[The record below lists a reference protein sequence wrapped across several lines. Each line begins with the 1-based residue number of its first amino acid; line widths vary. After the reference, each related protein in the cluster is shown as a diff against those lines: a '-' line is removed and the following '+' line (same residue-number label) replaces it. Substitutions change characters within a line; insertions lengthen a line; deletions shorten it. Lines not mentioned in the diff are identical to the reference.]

1 MGGKIFFDWSSDTII
16 ITAIYTVV
24 IIAVLIYL
32 FRTISF
38 RDPFSMWGGRLITA
52 VIIIA
57 AEIYFATVTP
67 LFLSYNEDEIR
78 IRMVLGCKRIPYE
91 DIVSIQKI
99 EPEVISNS
107 TRKVGSGGAGGY
119 VGLFNNRTLGDYY
132 MYATKKQELVLVE
145 SKTKRYVF
153 NCAEREDLVEFVQ
166 KRL

>member
-1 MGGKIFFDWSSDTII
+1 MGEKIFFEWSSDTII

-24 IIAVLIYL
+24 IIAVLIYI
-32 FRTISF
+32 FSTISF
-38 RDPFSMWGGRLITA
+38 NDSFNMWGGRLITA

-67 LFLSYNEDEIR
+67 LFLSYNEDDIR

-99 EPEVISNS
+99 EPEVIRNS

-153 NCAEREDLVEFVQ
+153 NCAEREELVEFV
-166 KRL
+166 KRKL